1 VKVFFLALIFSVSS
15 SAKTVLVM
23 GDSLTEGYRLSKEE
37 AYPYLMELEL
47 KKKYPDVKIIN
58 GGISG
63 STSAS
68 AVRRLDWYIK
78 AKPEIMILALG
89 ANDGLRGLKVEETS
103 KNLEAVIMKAKSSG
117 IRVIMS
123 GMKMPPNYGK
133 EYSDKF
139 NQIFPRLAKKHE
151 LKLIPFILEN
161 VAGIP
166 ALNLPDGIHP
176 NPEGH
181 KVMAKN
187 VMKFL
192 EAEL

>member
-1 VKVFFLALIFSVSS
+1 
-15 SAKTVLVM
+15 
-23 GDSLTEGYRLSKEE
+23 
-37 AYPYLMELEL
+37 
-47 KKKYPDVKIIN
+47 
-58 GGISG
+58 
-63 STSAS
+63 
-68 AVRRLDWYIK
+68 VRRLDWYLK

-103 KNLEAVIMKAKSSG
+103 KNLEAVILKAKSSG
-117 IRVIMS
+117 IRVIVS

-133 EYSDKF
+133 EYSEKF